1 MNDIILAP
9 ENGQIERFLS
19 SQLTR
24 PFADPTL
31 DFINSLSTYLLDTCR
46 TDHPDLYALA
56 YWFRAAH
63 IQKIQDQFTHRHGDF
78 LSNPKGTIFQISPG
92 NVDTLFLYSGLL
104 GLLMGNRLAIRISS
118 KQTEQLGFLISTLN
132 SLLNEERFSSVKQ
145 RLFIFSSDHDS
156 LLIKSLSAECDLRV
170 LWGSDDSVRA
180 IRKIELSAR
189 AKDLSFPERVSCSL
203 ISAEQ
208 VNKTEDIRLLVS
220 AFVKDINGF
229 SQQACSSPK
238 CLIWQGSDIEITA
251 AKQKFWREVDEFSEQ
266 LNVDK
271 SLSELMAKKVSLQK
285 MAAAYPIRN
294 INEYRMIS
302 RADVDMNQLDMFL
315 LKMNAGHGV
324 ILESDIKNL
333 SDLSAYLSE
342 HYQTLSYWG
351 YERDKLLKK
360 IANKED
366 VLLNFDR
373 VELIGQALD
382 FHYIWD
388 GYDLLH
394 EFCRLIK
401 K

>member
-1 MNDIILAP
+1 MNDVILAP

-19 SQLTR
+19 SQLTC
-24 PFADPTL
+24 PFDDAVL
-31 DFINSLSTYLLDTCR
+31 DFINSLSKYLLEVCR
-46 TDHPDLYALA
+46 TDYPDLYALA

-63 IQKIQDQFTHRHGDF
+63 IQKIKDQFTKRHSDF
-78 LSNPKGTIFQISPG
+78 LSSPKGTIFQIAPG

-118 KQTEQLGFLISTLN
+118 KQTEQLDFLISTLN
-132 SLLNEERFSSVKQ
+132 SLLDEQRFSSVKQ

-156 LLIKSLSAECDLRV
+156 LLIKTLSAECDLRV
-170 LWGSDDSVRA
+170 LWGSDSSIRA

-189 AKDLSFPERVSCSL
+189 TKDLSFPERVSCSL

-208 VNKTEDIRLLVS
+208 VNKTNNISLLIS
-220 AFVKDINGF
+220 AFVKDISGF

-238 CLIWQGSDIEITA
+238 CLIWQGSDDEIKA
-251 AKQKFWREVDEFSEQ
+251 AKEKFWQELDEVSEQ
-266 LNVDK
+266 AGLDK
-271 SLSELMAKKVSLQK
+271 TLSELMAKKVSLQK
-285 MAAAYPIRN
+285 MAVTYPIKN
-294 INEYRMIS
+294 IEEYKTIS
-302 RADVDMNQLDMFL
+302 RADINISQIDVSL
-315 LKMNAGHGV
+315 LKLISGHGLIV
-324 ILESDIKNL
+324 QSQISEIQ
-333 SDLSAYLSE
+333 DLSNILSE
-342 HYQTLSYWG
+342 HYQTLTYWG

-373 VELIGQALD
+373 IELIGHALD